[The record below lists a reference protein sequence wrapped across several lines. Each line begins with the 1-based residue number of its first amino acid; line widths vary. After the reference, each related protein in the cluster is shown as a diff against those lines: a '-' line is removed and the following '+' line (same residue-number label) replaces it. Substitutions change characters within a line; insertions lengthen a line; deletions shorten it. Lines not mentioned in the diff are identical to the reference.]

1 MTQKKLF
8 DEMTIKVRVSQ
19 RSGRK
24 KIVVTGNWTAE
35 ELKDL
40 LRRLTE

>member
-8 DEMTIKVRVSQ
+8 DEITIKVRVSQ

-24 KIVVTGNWTAE
+24 KITITGNWTAE
-35 ELKDL
+35 ELNEL